1 MTWLYVVSG
10 LLAVGILVYLIFALL
25 YPEKF

>member
-1 MTWLYVVSG
+1 MTFTLLLSG
-10 LLAVGILVYLIFALL
+10 TLTLTIFVYLIFALL